1 MSSRFLFILEHS
13 TCTQK
18 LTPRQRCKNRNIECV
33 ETEERQQ
40 QERRVSIIRDVNHNG
55 SVSAPSLAG
64 STMSNPTQDPL
75 PTNNA
80 AAVNRAPATREDL
93 TGLSGLD
100 STGNLGPMAFES
112 VFPEFFE
119 HIMMPFEG
127 HGTTDNVVRP
137 PDVSNYTQDLNF
149 GAADLDFSFL
159 DNPAAWTPM
168 PFQDMQVEAPDTH
181 QSNTGRTPSS
191 EAGPRSEA
199 LKRSPWSW
207 NSWIPPRGVG
217 AFSELS
223 ELNVR
228 EDRVNAADQLTSP
241 SSRQISHCSL
251 EQRDRDQMIR
261 IVTKCT
267 VHKL

>member
-1 MSSRFLFILEHS
+1 
-13 TCTQK
+13 
-18 LTPRQRCKNRNIECV
+18 
-33 ETEERQQ
+33 
-40 QERRVSIIRDVNHNG
+40 VSIVRDANQNG
-55 SVSAPSLAG
+55 SVRAPSLAG
-64 STMSNPTQDPL
+64 STMSNPTQDPA
-75 PTNNA
+75 PTNHA
-80 AAVNRAPATREDL
+80 AAVNSVPATHDDL

-119 HIMMPFEG
+119 HIMMPFDG

-168 PFQDMQVEAPDTH
+168 PFQDMQVEVPDT
-181 QSNTGRTPSS
+181 QRSNSGRTPSS

-217 AFSELS
+217 AFSEHA

-267 VHKL
+267 VHKLYVLR

>member
-1 MSSRFLFILEHS
+1 
-13 TCTQK
+13 
-18 LTPRQRCKNRNIECV
+18 
-33 ETEERQQ
+33 
-40 QERRVSIIRDVNHNG
+40 
-55 SVSAPSLAG
+55 
-64 STMSNPTQDPL
+64 MSNHVQDPVSTNYA
-75 PTNNA
+75 PAVNNA
-80 AAVNRAPATREDL
+80 PAMHDDL

-119 HIMMPFEG
+119 HIMMPFDG
-127 HGTTDNVVRP
+127 TGTTDNVVRP

-168 PFQDMQVEAPDTH
+168 PLQDMQAEIPENQQQH
-181 QSNTGRTPSS
+181 NTGRTPSS

-217 AFSELS
+217 AFSEHD

-267 VHKL
+267 VQRL

>member
-1 MSSRFLFILEHS
+1 
-13 TCTQK
+13 
-18 LTPRQRCKNRNIECV
+18 
-33 ETEERQQ
+33 
-40 QERRVSIIRDVNHNG
+40 
-55 SVSAPSLAG
+55 
-64 STMSNPTQDPL
+64 MSNPTQDMVSSTHHP
-75 PTNNA
+75 A
-80 AAVNRAPATREDL
+80 ASNHAHTMNDDL

-119 HIMMPFEG
+119 HIMMPFG
-127 HGTTDNVVRP
+127 GSGPSDNVARP
-137 PDVSNYTQDLNF
+137 PDVSNYTQDLSF

-168 PFQDMQVEAPDTH
+168 PFQDMQMEAPDAQH
-181 QSNTGRTPSS
+181 NNTGRTPSS

-217 AFSELS
+217 AFSEHD

>member
-1 MSSRFLFILEHS
+1 MISHVIGLVCFQSQE
-13 TCTQK
+13 
-18 LTPRQRCKNRNIECV
+18 LTRQQRCKSRNIACI

-40 QERRVSIIRDVNHNG
+40 QERRASVAQDAYIRNHSLHETSSLCDSTNSAQDIGVANTIAFSGNG
-55 SVSAPSLAG
+55 PVLNENMSGLQNVDASMDAG
-64 STMSNPTQDPL
+64 S
-75 PTNNA
+75 
-80 AAVNRAPATREDL
+80 ATFD
-93 TGLSGLD
+93 
-100 STGNLGPMAFES
+100 S

-119 HIMMPFEG
+119 HIMMPFA
-127 HGTTDNVVRP
+127 GTGDHVMRP
-137 PDVSNYTQDLNF
+137 PNVSNYTQDLNF
-149 GAADLDFSFL
+149 GAADIDFSFL

-168 PFQDMQVEAPDTH
+168 PFQDIQLDPPDT
-181 QSNTGRTPSS
+181 QPNTGRTPSS

-217 AFSELS
+217 AFTEHA

-241 SSRQISHCSL
+241 SARQISHCSL
-251 EQRDRDQMIR
+251 DQSNRDQMIR
-261 IVTKCT
+261 IVTQCT

>member
-1 MSSRFLFILEHS
+1 
-13 TCTQK
+13 
-18 LTPRQRCKNRNIECV
+18 
-33 ETEERQQ
+33 
-40 QERRVSIIRDVNHNG
+40 VSIVRDANQNG
-55 SVSAPSLAG
+55 SVGAPSLAD
-64 STMSNPTQDPL
+64 STMSNP
-75 PTNNA
+75 
-80 AAVNRAPATREDL
+80 NRAPEPANHASAVDNAPSMNDGL

-119 HIMMPFEG
+119 HIMMPFDG
-127 HGTTDNVVRP
+127 SGSADHVVRP

-168 PFQDMQVEAPDTH
+168 PFQEMQTEVPESQQA
-181 QSNTGRTPSS
+181 NTGRTPSS

-217 AFSELS
+217 AFSEHA

>member
-1 MSSRFLFILEHS
+1 MQGELDLFCSSSVFQR
-13 TCTQK
+13 
-18 LTPRQRCKNRNIECV
+18 LTPRQRCKTRNIECV

-40 QERRVSIIRDVNHNG
+40 QERRVSVARDANQNG
-55 SVSAPSLAG
+55 SVGAPSLAE
-64 STMSNPTQDPL
+64 STMSNPKQAPES
-75 PTNNA
+75 TNHV
-80 AAVNRAPATREDL
+80 AAVDNAPSMNDGL
-93 TGLSGLD
+93 NGLSGMD
-100 STGNLGPMAFES
+100 ATGNLGPMAFES

-119 HIMMPFEG
+119 HIMMPFG
-127 HGTTDNVVRP
+127 GNSSTDNVVRP

-168 PFQDMQVEAPDTH
+168 PFQEMQMDAPDT
-181 QSNTGRTPSS
+181 QQTNTGRTPSS

-217 AFSELS
+217 AFSEHD